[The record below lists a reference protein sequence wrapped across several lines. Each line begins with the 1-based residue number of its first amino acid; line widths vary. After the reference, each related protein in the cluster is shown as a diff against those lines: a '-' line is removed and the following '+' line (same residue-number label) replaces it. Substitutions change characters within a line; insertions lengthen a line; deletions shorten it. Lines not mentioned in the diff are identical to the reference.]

1 MRSPRRLRPHSV
13 VLKHKTGEDN
23 QTFEAKYETTHLR
36 FVKISRSTSLNESS
50 TGRENDSS
58 ASMVVD
64 LNDYIAKKEYQQSKY
79 VSYRDYSSMRGY
91 FTIAPNDILIWKDKE
106 YTVKSI
112 NEIAPLSD
120 RVEFLE
126 VTLNG

>member
-13 VLKHKTGEDN
+13 VLKHKTGEDD
-23 QTFEAKYETTHLR
+23 QTFEAKYEITHLR

-50 TGRENDSS
+50 TGREN
-58 ASMVVD
+58 VVD

-120 RVEFLE
+120 KVEFLE

>member
-13 VLKHKTGEDN
+13 ILKHKLGEDDE
-23 QTFEAKYETTHLR
+23 TFEAIYEETHLQ
-36 FVKISRSTSLNESS
+36 FVKISQSKALDESN
-50 TGRENDSS
+50 TGKKVISS
-58 ASMVVD
+58 SNMVVD
-64 LNDYIAKKEYQQSKY
+64 LNDYIAKKDSKRCEYTSAT
-79 VSYRDYSSMRGY
+79 GY
-91 FTIAPNDILIWKDKE
+91 KPMNGKFTIALNDILIWKGRE
-106 YTVKSI
+106 FTVKNI